1 MPRLVNCIFPGRPHG
16 PRHNV
21 VCLFFVEVD
30 EAPYAAVKWRRGRDQ
45 APLVWRPEGAPST
58 SRFQVATRWVSTNGV
73 NSPVRNLATMQS
85 YARWLRVQ
93 MNDPNP
99 DARPRRVKPEEL
111 MELLMQLPE
120 AVFGS
125 SLHRESLVENGY
137 RAVVDARW
145 SGPPPAP
152 LALEAGQEAPGATP
166 TLAIEPAAA
175 VASGGETEDDGEE
188 SLPDLTPVGAV
199 WTGSHDLVVI
209 GADDAPAACLLAMP
223 LFVRLVVR
231 AASRGPRFTPPSGIS
246 PCHRGRRRNAS

>member
-1 MPRLVNCIFPGRPHG
+1 MLTKSACGAGTVPVPACTLRYRKWQ
-16 PRHNV
+16 

-58 SRFQVATRWVSTNGV
+58 SKFQVATRWVSTNGV

-111 MELLMQLPE
+111 MELLMQLPD

-125 SLHRESLVENGY
+125 SLHRELLV
-137 RAVVDARW
+137 
-145 SGPPPAP
+145 
-152 LALEAGQEAPGATP
+152 ALEKLAPMC
-166 TLAIEPAAA
+166 
-175 VASGGETEDDGEE
+175 AS
-188 SLPDLTPVGAV
+188 
-199 WTGSHDLVVI
+199 
-209 GADDAPAACLLAMP
+209 
-223 LFVRLVVR
+223 
-231 AASRGPRFTPPSGIS
+231 
-246 PCHRGRRRNAS
+246 